1 MPDARCPIPNSQ
13 LRINMWHSLSSKF
26 QGTLIGSTLGNFIGI
41 QYQNQLLGIVAETAD
56 LQPILQL
63 TKHQV
68 LSLTGANLGRK
79 SSNGKLQTDQ
89 NSSEC
94 EMLAVACAQSLIR
107 CGGLDLK
114 DWRDTWEAFAQ
125 SELDNSSNTEAKIV
139 LHPCEAAVAAL
150 PTAMFFYENK
160 AKLREKLMLAT
171 EVWHNQSVAESQ
183 MGVLAL
189 GYTIARSLKE
199 RLDPATAIP
208 QTITYLATDNA
219 LTELLS
225 QVQILLEQG
234 ADLERATTHICKS
247 AMALQ
252 ERQIKG
258 ENKSQTNSIVN
269 PENFIPM
276 AIAFYCF
283 LSTPEDWRLS
293 VLRAARCG
301 ITTPLTCS
309 LTGALSGAY
318 NGGAAIPV
326 EWRSS
331 YLSALKSR
339 STGEGPEPSVWST
352 SSDVKIKKLAN
363 NLFAVWTGV
372 YSPDSEHE
380 SSVMTPVVAA
390 PYQKT
395 GFKAPSIRRS
405 LS

>member
-1 MPDARCPIPNSQ
+1 MR
-13 LRINMWHSLSSKF
+13 HSLSSKF
-26 QGTLIGSTLGNFIGI
+26 QATLLGSALGNFIGI
-41 QYQNQLLGIVAETAD
+41 QYQNQLLGIVAETAE

-68 LSLTGANLGRK
+68 LSLTGANLGWK
-79 SSNGKLQTDQ
+79 SSNSKLQTGK

-94 EMLAVACAQSLIR
+94 GRLAVACAQSLIR

-114 DWRDTWEAFAQ
+114 DWRDTWTEFTE
-125 SELDNSSNTEAKIV
+125 SELEHSPTTEGKII

-150 PTAMFFYENK
+150 PIALFFHENK
-160 AKLREKLMLAT
+160 AKLREKLLLAT
-171 EVWHNQSVAESQ
+171 EVWYNQSASECQ
-183 MGVLAL
+183 TGVLAV
-189 GYTIARSLKE
+189 GYAIARSLKE
-199 RLDPATAIP
+199 RLDPATVIP

-234 ADLERATTHICKS
+234 ADLERATTHLYKS
-247 AMALQ
+247 AIALQ

-283 LSTPEDWRLS
+283 LSTPEDLSLS
-293 VLRAARCG
+293 VFRAARCG
-301 ITTPLTCS
+301 IASPLTCA

-318 NGGAAIPV
+318 NGSTAIPV
-326 EWRSS
+326 EW
-331 YLSALKSR
+331 KSR
-339 STGEGPEPSVWST
+339 YSATEGRQPSVWLT
-352 SSDVKIKKLAN
+352 GNHAKIGQLAN

-372 YSPDSEHE
+372 YSPHSQSEVPVIR
-380 SSVMTPVVAA
+380 SVVAA
-390 PYQKT
+390 PYV
-395 GFKAPSIRRS
+395 IRHHQ
-405 LS
+405 